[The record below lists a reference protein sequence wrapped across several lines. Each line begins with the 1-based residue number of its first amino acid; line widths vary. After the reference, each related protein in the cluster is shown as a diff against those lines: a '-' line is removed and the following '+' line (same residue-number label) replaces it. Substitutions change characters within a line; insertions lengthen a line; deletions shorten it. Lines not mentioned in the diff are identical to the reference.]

1 MTTAMLA
8 PAESAAQTRGCPT
21 TQEPPALQ
29 TAAADPAAFVR
40 SAASGALEIDLLVRG
55 ARCAGCMRKIE
66 GAVAALPGMR
76 EARLN
81 LSTGRFHAVW
91 DAGRTAPRAIVQTI
105 TDLGYAAAPFDPV
118 DAREEEDREGKRLL
132 ACLVV
137 AAFASM
143 NVMMFSIP
151 LWAGAGQELE
161 PATRT
166 MFHWISAAIALPAGA
181 YAGRP
186 FFFSAWAALRK
197 GKANMDVPIS
207 LGVLLAAGVSV
218 SETLLDGAHVYY
230 EAVVTLLF
238 LLLIGRYLDY
248 RLRQKARAAARDLL
262 ALQAVT
268 AARLLP
274 SGETVSVPTRELL
287 PGDRIIVLPGDRIP
301 VDSLVEEGAS
311 EADISL
317 LTGETAP
324 EALAPGARVRAGA
337 VNLSGRMVLRATAAS
352 DDSFLAEIA
361 RLVEAGEQSKSEY
374 VRLADKAAALYV
386 PLVHGAAFLT
396 LVGWLLAGAD
406 ARIAILNAAAVL
418 IITCPCALGL
428 AVPAVQVVATGRL
441 FRQGVLVKSG
451 DALERLA
458 RVDHVAFDKT
468 GVLTEGRPNL
478 RDPEAIDPHTLQA
491 AGALARASR
500 HPLARV
506 IALAAGPGPAAPDA
520 RETPGFGV
528 EATLEGK
535 RARLGRA
542 SWAGVGEAAS
552 EETELWFAVDGEAP
566 VRFSFTDALRADAAL
581 TVQALSARGLSAETL
596 SGDRAAAVRAASA
609 AAGIAQARGELSPAD
624 KVAALK
630 ARAAEGR
637 SVLMVGDGLNDA
649 PALAAASVSMAPGA
663 AADASQSAADLVF
676 QGEKLSVVAEAVDVA
691 RLARKRVEENFW
703 FSALYNVV
711 ATPIAMAGLVTPLI
725 AAVAMS
731 ASSIVVMLNAM
742 RLMKKGAA

>member
-1 MTTAMLA
+1 MTALA
-8 PAESAAQTRGCPT
+8 LDAQPARGCPT
-21 TQEPPALQ
+21 TQEPPALE
-29 TAAADPAAFVR
+29 TTAADPTAFVR
-40 SAASGALEIDLLVRG
+40 SVPGGGGALEIDLLVRG
-55 ARCAGCMRKIE
+55 ARCAGCMRRIE

-91 DAGRTAPRAIVQTI
+91 SADGPSPRSIVQTI
-105 TDLGYAAAPFDPV
+105 TDLGYTAAPFDPV
-118 DAREEEDREGKRLL
+118 DARAEEDREGKRLL

-186 FFFSAWAALRK
+186 FFLSAWAALKK

-218 SETLLDGAHVYY
+218 SETLLDGPHVYY

-238 LLLIGRYLDY
+238 LLLIGRYLDH

-274 SGETVSVPTRELL
+274 NGETVSVPTRELL
-287 PGDRIIVLPGDRIP
+287 SGDKIVVLPGDRIP
-301 VDSLVEEGAS
+301 VDSLVEDGAS

-317 LTGETAP
+317 LTGETRP
-324 EALAPGARVRAGA
+324 ESLGPGSRVRAGA

-361 RLVEAGEQSKSEY
+361 RLVEAGEQSRSHY

-386 PLVHGAAFLT
+386 PLVHGAALLT

-451 DALERLA
+451 DALEKLA

-468 GVLTEGRPNL
+468 GVLTEGRPKL
-478 RDPEAIDPHTLQA
+478 RDADTIDPHALA
-491 AGALARASR
+491 AAASLARASR
-500 HPLARV
+500 HLLARV
-506 IALAAGPGPAAPDA
+506 IAQAAGPGPAAPDA

-528 EATLEGK
+528 EATLTGQ

-542 SWAGVGEAAS
+542 SWVGVGNAAS
-552 EETELWFAVDGEAP
+552 EETELWFRIDGQAP
-566 VRFSFTDALRADAAL
+566 VRFAFTDALRADAAR
-581 TVQALSARGLSAETL
+581 TVAALGRRGLSSEAL
-596 SGDRAAAVRAASA
+596 SGDRAAAVRAAAA
-609 AAGIAQARGELSPAD
+609 AAGITDARGELSPAD
-624 KVAALK
+624 KVAALN
-630 ARAAEGR
+630 ARAAQGR
-637 SVLMVGDGLNDA
+637 NVLMVGDGLNDA

-676 QGEKLSVVAEAVDVA
+676 QGEKLAVVTEAIDVA

-703 FSALYNVV
+703 FSALYNLV
-711 ATPIAMAGLVTPLI
+711 ATPVAMAGLVTPLI

-742 RLMKKGAA
+742 RLMKKGAR